1 MFVNQQLPSDL
12 RATERKGG
20 DRRPGDTRL
29 PARVCGFR
37 LLASASPPARR
48 RHLGR
53 NLPGAYRN
61 LLCGVTA
68 FRLNPASSSCPSS
81 RPLRRSR
88 MLARCAAPPPGSW
101 GPWEDAAPS
110 PDTAALGAGGPRV
123 QRGWEARV
131 MWKARPRS
139 VPRRRAHP
147 GDTGAQ
153 PRVALRK
160 LSASPGVWCF
170 LPAEGASV
178 KGDLFLLS

>member
-1 MFVNQQLPSDL
+1 M
-12 RATERKGG
+12 
-20 DRRPGDTRL
+20 
-29 PARVCGFR
+29 
-37 LLASASPPARR
+37 
-48 RHLGR
+48 
-53 NLPGAYRN
+53 
-61 LLCGVTA
+61 CGVTA

-88 MLARCAAPPPGSW
+88 MLARCAAPPSGSW

-139 VPRRRAHP
+139 APRRRAHP

-178 KGDLFLLS
+178 KGDLFCFLEEEATYFITLNFFPPGFQFGSLRFVDLCKPSPALCCFRPSPMGGFP

>member
-1 MFVNQQLPSDL
+1 MVCDPRPAVVEIPCLFPRRARGPRASDAPGWSAQKVSVASRRPTRARTPAMFVNQQLPSDL

-29 PARVCGFR
+29 PARGCGFR
-37 LLASASPPARR
+37 LLASASPPARSS
-48 RHLGR
+48 HLGR

-68 FRLNPASSSCPSS
+68 FRLNPASSSRPSS

-110 PDTAALGAGGPRV
+110 PDAAALGPVVPASG
-123 QRGWEARV
+123 EAR
-131 MWKARPRS
+131 
-139 VPRRRAHP
+139 
-147 GDTGAQ
+147 
-153 PRVALRK
+153 K
-160 LSASPGVWCF
+160 LV
-170 LPAEGASV
+170 
-178 KGDLFLLS
+178 